1 MSREKGATYDTKSAI
16 VEQLSSDEEDCNK
29 SATVTEYKDDT
40 DSEELPLSNITETTL
55 ASVADKKR
63 PIQTPT
69 HQTHIYTTK
78 YSAIDTAAPAIG
90 ATSDKYGWLDQ
101 KREDILDFL

>member
-1 MSREKGATYDTKSAI
+1 VSREKGAAYDTKSAI

-40 DSEELPLSNITETTL
+40 DSEELPLSSTSSTT
-55 ASVADKKR
+55 ASATDKKH

-69 HQTHIYTTK
+69 HQTHIYPTK
-78 YSAIDTAAPAIG
+78 YSAIGTAAPAI
-90 ATSDKYGWLDQ
+90 
-101 KREDILDFL
+101 